1 MSLMRP
7 LLNRWLRMTE
17 RPHLERGIS
26 VPRLRASFE
35 RKARLFFFAPRGT
48 RQRRDALD
56 AVPVLW
62 VNEDLPGPLILYF
75 HGGAYVMGSADTH
88 RAMVAWLS
96 RAARSPAC
104 LVDYRLAPDHPFPAA
119 LEDAL
124 TAYRAVMAHPGGVV
138 LGGDSAG
145 GGLALTLLGEIRRQ
159 ELRQPLGTFALSP
172 LTDMTFSGDSVTRN
186 AESDVVLP
194 VSRTHETALLYV
206 PQDVD
211 RRDPQVSPLWAEFTG
226 AGPVWLSAG
235 DTEVLLDDTRRMAV
249 RLRDQGVTVHE
260 DIARDLP
267 HVWPIFH
274 NILPEARITLRRIG
288 RWINSLS
295 PTAGDS

>member
-7 LLNRWLRMTE
+7 VLNRWLRMTE
-17 RPHLERGIS
+17 RPHLERGKS

-35 RKARLFFFAPRGT
+35 RKARLFFFAPGGT
-48 RQRRDALD
+48 RQRRDVLD
-56 AVPVLW
+56 AVPVLR

-96 RAARSPAC
+96 RAARCPAC
-104 LVDYRLAPDHPFPAA
+104 LVNYRLAPDHPFPAA

-124 TAYRAVMAHPGGVV
+124 TAYRAVMAHPAGVV

-159 ELRQPLGTFALSP
+159 GLPQPLGTFALSP
-172 LTDMTFSGDSVTRN
+172 LTDMTFSGESVTRN

-194 VSRTHETALLYV
+194 ASRTHETAMHYL
-206 PQDVD
+206 PDNVD
-211 RRDPQVSPLWAEFTG
+211 RRDPRVSPLWADFAG
-226 AGPVWLSAG
+226 SGPVWLSAG
-235 DTEVLLDDTRRMAV
+235 DTEFLLDDTRRMAA
-249 RLRDQGVTVHE
+249 RLRQQGVTVQE

-274 NILPEARITLRRIG
+274 NILPEARITLRRIA

-295 PTAGDS
+295 QTAADS

>member
-1 MSLMRP
+1 MSLMRL

-26 VPRLRASFE
+26 VPRLRAAFE
-35 RKARLFFFAPRGT
+35 RKARLFFFAPGGT
-48 RQRRDALD
+48 RQRRDALG

-62 VNEDLPGPLILYF
+62 INEDLPGPLILYF

-88 RAMVAWLS
+88 RAMIAWLS

-124 TAYRAVMAHPGGVV
+124 TAYRAVMAHPAGVV

-159 ELRQPLGTFALSP
+159 DLPQPLGTFALSP
-172 LTDMTFSGDSVTRN
+172 LTDMTFSGDSMARN

-194 VSRTHETALLYV
+194 VSRTHEAALLYV

-235 DTEVLLDDTRRMAV
+235 DTEFLLDDTRRMAA
-249 RLRDQGVTVHE
+249 RLRDQGVTVRE

-274 NILPEARITLRRIG
+274 NILPEARITLRRIA

-295 PTAGDS
+295 QTAADS